1 MPKTFSPVTPL
12 DKAVKAAREGKNK
25 VADFYSLFLRSRIFV
40 PIKDFPGV
48 KPNAQRAVLRGTFSF
63 RVKLLGKR
71 RILMIFDTPMRL
83 QRAFKTPTQFISLG
97 PGALLEA
104 LPADHYLLLNAGAP
118 FARMFLPKELAW
130 LRKNMIRKTAP
141 PKRPARRLR

>member
-12 DKAVKAAREGKNK
+12 DKAVKAALESKNR
-25 VADFYSLFLRSRIFV
+25 VPDFYRLFLRSRIFV

-48 KPNAQRAVLRGTFSF
+48 KPNTRRAVLRGTFSF
-63 RVKLLGKR
+63 RVKLLRNR

-83 QRAFKTPTQFISLG
+83 QRAFKTPTQFISLR
-97 PGALLEA
+97 PGALLA
-104 LPADHYLLLNAGAP
+104 SLPADHYLLLNAGAP

-130 LRKNMIRKTAP
+130 LRKTFARKPTL
-141 PKRPARRLR
+141 PKRPARRLT